1 MYDYVF
7 GSKKYIEKYP
17 EQFLLFV
24 KHLLPRYCNS
34 IPDSLAITIFREVKK
49 IKSKKNIILE
59 TGCGA
64 STLSFFLACYLNKT
78 HFISYE
84 INKGKIDLLKKII
97 NQSMCKYLKVNLH
110 TVWKPVVQSS
120 LNKKNG
126 IPALKKNVAFSYIDS
141 DHNVKHIEKEILLIK
156 EKIKNKSIF
165 LFDDMNLQIVEKN
178 SNLLETIKYKKT
190 LKNFKIQKFQNNK
203 NILKNHFISLLKQNF
218 FNIYELDTYYRSNFK
233 KDLYYSYYGIDYFY
247 NHLSQFLFEKKLSL
261 KRRNKLLKNR
271 ALLIKVISKDK

>member
-17 EQFLLFV
+17 EEFLLFA

-34 IPDSLAITIFREVKK
+34 IPDSMAITIFREVKK
-49 IKSKKNIILE
+49 IKNKKNIILE

-64 STLSFFLACYLNKT
+64 STMSLFLACYLNKT

-84 INKGKIDLLKKII
+84 INKSKVDLLKKIL
-97 NQSMCKYLKVNLH
+97 NQSMCKYLKISLH
-110 TVWKPVVQSS
+110 KVWKPIIQSS
-120 LNKKNG
+120 LNKKKG
-126 IPALKKNVAFSYIDS
+126 IPALSKNVVFSYIDS
-141 DHNVKHIEKEILLIK
+141 DHNVKHIEKEILSIK
-156 EKIKNKSIF
+156 GKIKKKSVF

-178 SNLLETIKYKKT
+178 SNLLETIKYKKK
-190 LKNFKIQKFQNNK
+190 LKNFKIQKFQPNK
-203 NILKNHFISLLKQNF
+203 RILRNHFISFLKENF
-218 FNIYELDTYYRSNFK
+218 SNINEMNTYYKSNYK
-233 KDLYYSYYGIDYFY
+233 KDLYYKNYGIDYFY

-261 KRRNKLLKNR
+261 KEKNNLLKDR